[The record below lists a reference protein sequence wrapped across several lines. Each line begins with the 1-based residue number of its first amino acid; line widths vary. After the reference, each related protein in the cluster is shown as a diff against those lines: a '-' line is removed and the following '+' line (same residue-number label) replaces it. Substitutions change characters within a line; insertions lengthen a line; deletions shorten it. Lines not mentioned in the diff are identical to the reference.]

1 MTITLNDEES
11 REYLNMKDGKIMYTN
26 IQRFIEFL
34 DEIGYR
40 LTPLPKRLSRH
51 DKEHRE
57 EISWENADRVIRREV
72 KHLQEK
78 LESIVTKHRKEKGND
93 C

>member
-26 IQRFIEFL
+26 IQQFIEFL

-40 LTPLPKRLSRH
+40 LTPIPERLSRH

-72 KHLQEK
+72 KRLQEK
-78 LESIVTKHRKEKGND
+78 LESIVTKHRKEQK
-93 C
+93 

>member
-26 IQRFIEFL
+26 IQQFIEFL

-40 LTPLPKRLSRH
+40 LTPIPERPYRH

-57 EISWENADRVIRREV
+57 VISWENADRVIQSEV
-72 KHLQEK
+72 KRLQEK
-78 LESIVTKHRKEKGND
+78 LESIVTKHRKEQK
-93 C
+93 